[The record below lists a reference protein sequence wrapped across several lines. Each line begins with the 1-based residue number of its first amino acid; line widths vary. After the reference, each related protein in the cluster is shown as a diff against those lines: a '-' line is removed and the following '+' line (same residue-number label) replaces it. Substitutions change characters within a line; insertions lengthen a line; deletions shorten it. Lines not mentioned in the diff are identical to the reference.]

1 MSVLRK
7 DPLSYGWVIYPEK
20 PFVPPTPHQAKD
32 APADNEPCPFCPG
45 NEFMTP
51 PEISAFRPHNN
62 PALAAWT
69 VRTVPNLKAVLHIE
83 GKANRRGEGLYD
95 MMNGI
100 GAHEVI
106 IETPEHDARFFNY
119 DQQKIEEVAAM
130 WRDRATDLSKDSR
143 FRYIQIFRNYGESAG
158 GHLTHPHSQIIA
170 LPVVP
175 RVVREEIVHAHE
187 YWMNK
192 ERCILCDM
200 LSQDRKS
207 DRVIHE
213 NDYFVVIEPYAS
225 RSPFETWIVPREH
238 ASSFA
243 TDSIDLSSFAHALRL
258 TLTSIAKALGN
269 PSYNLIV
276 HSAPTGIERLFKTP
290 RVKISDLYHWHLE
303 VVPRIK
309 RIAGFEYGTGIF
321 VNPVRPED
329 AAKYLREILGN
340 ENADESVL

>member
-1 MSVLRK
+1 
-7 DPLSYGWVIYPEK
+7 
-20 PFVPPTPHQAKD
+20 
-32 APADNEPCPFCPG
+32 
-45 NEFMTP
+45 MTP
-51 PEISAFRPHNN
+51 QEISAFRPSNN
-62 PALAAWT
+62 PALAAWS
-69 VRTVPNLKAVLHIE
+69 VRAVPNHDAVLHIE

-100 GAHEVI
+100 GAHEVV
-106 IETPEHDARFFNY
+106 IETPDHDARFFDY
-119 DQQKIEEVAAM
+119 DQHKIEEVATM
-130 WRDRATDLSKDSR
+130 WRERAADLSRDSR

-187 YWMNK
+187 YWLNK
-192 ERCILCDM
+192 ERCIFCDM

-207 DRVIHE
+207 NRVIHE
-213 NDYFVVIEPYAS
+213 NDYFVVIQPYAA
-225 RSPFETWIVPREH
+225 RSPFETWIAPREH

-243 TDSIDLSSFAHALRL
+243 TDSVDLASFAHALRL
-258 TLTSIAKALGN
+258 TLMAIAKALGN

-276 HSAPTGIERLFKTP
+276 HSAPTGIERLFKSS
-290 RVKISDLYHWHLE
+290 RIKIGDLYHWHLE

-329 AAKYLREILGN
+329 AAEYLRGIL
-340 ENADESVL
+340 ESQNADDSVL